1 MKTINIG
8 LLGLGTIGSGVVKL
22 FQEHPDLLDR
32 RVGAKLRIK
41 KIAEIGTPKIPVDA
55 KLLTKDAMEV
65 IKDPQIDIIVELIG
79 GTTLA
84 KTLCLEAV
92 ANGKHLVTANK
103 ALLGEHGLEIY
114 RAAAEKRVDLGF
126 EASVCGAI
134 PIIRSV
140 KEGLVANRILSIMG
154 IVNGTTNYILTK
166 MTETGQAF
174 ASVLAEAQAKGY
186 AEADPTLDVGGID
199 AAHKLQILASLAYG
213 GYIRFSDI
221 YIEGIQKIEAV
232 DIAFA
237 RELGYRIKLLAI
249 AKQEQGELEVRVH
262 PTMITETS
270 LLAFVGGVY
279 NAVHI
284 RGDSCGSL
292 LFTGRGAGQMPTAS
306 SVVADIVEIAH
317 NIIFHRPSRASLLP
331 TTLMAD
337 EGIRIRPIERIRG
350 RYYLRIMA
358 VDKPGVLSR
367 VSGVLGEH
375 NISIAS
381 MIQKGR
387 AEQAAIPMVMLTHEA
402 SEGDIQKALKRINH
416 LDVVAQD
423 VVLFRM
429 EGIED

>member
-41 KIAEIGTPKIPVDA
+41 KIAEVGTPKIPVDA

-65 IKDPQIDIIVELIG
+65 IRDPQIDIIVELIG

-84 KTLCLEAV
+84 KTLGLEAV

-292 LFTGRGAGQMPTAS
+292 LFSGRGAGQMPTAS

-317 NIIFHRPSRASLLP
+317 NIVFHRPSHASLLP
-331 TTLMAD
+331 TSAMGSEITL
-337 EGIRIRPIERIRG
+337 RPMERITS
-350 RYYLRIMA
+350 RYYLRVMA
-358 VDKPGVLSR
+358 MDKPGVLSR
-367 VSGVLGEH
+367 VSGILGEY

-387 AEQAAIPMVMLTHEA
+387 DEAAAVPIVMLTHQA
-402 SEGDIQKALKRINH
+402 VEGDMRQALQKINA
-416 LDVVAQD
+416 LDVVAQETMCIR
-423 VVLFRM
+423 V
-429 EGIED
+429 EGAED

>member
-1 MKTINIG
+1 MRTINVG
-8 LLGLGTIGSGVVKL
+8 LLGCGTVGSGVVKL

-32 RVGAKLRIK
+32 RVGAKLRIR
-41 KIAEIGTPKIPVDA
+41 KIAVRSAPRVPVDA
-55 KLLTKDAMEV
+55 KLLTKEAMEV
-65 IKDPQIDIIVELIG
+65 VRDPQIDIIVELIG
-79 GTTLA
+79 GTGVA

-103 ALLGEHGLEIY
+103 ALLAEHGLEIY

-166 MTETGQAF
+166 MTESSQAF

-186 AEADPTLDVGGID
+186 AEADPTLDVGGGD

-262 PTMITETS
+262 PTMIPETH
-270 LLAFVGGVY
+270 LLASVGGVY

-292 LFTGRGAGQMPTAS
+292 MFSGRGAGQMPTAS

-317 NIIFHRPSRASLLP
+317 NIVFHRPSHASLLP
-331 TTLMAD
+331 TSVMGSEITL
-337 EGIRIRPIERIRG
+337 RPMERITS
-350 RYYLRIMA
+350 RYYLRVMA
-358 VDKPGVLSR
+358 MDKPGVLSR
-367 VSGVLGEH
+367 VSGILGEH

-387 AEQAAIPMVMLTHEA
+387 DEAAAVPIVMLTHQA
-402 SEGDIQKALKRINH
+402 VEGDMRRALQKING
-416 LDVVAQD
+416 LEVIAQETMCIR
-423 VVLFRM
+423 V
-429 EGIED
+429 EGVED

>member
-1 MKTINIG
+1 MKTIQVG
-8 LLGLGTIGSGVVKL
+8 LLGLGTVGSGVMKL

-41 KIAEIGTPKIPVDA
+41 KIAVRRLPPRIPVDP
-55 KLLTKDAMEV
+55 KLLTIDAMEV
-65 IKDPQIDIIVELIG
+65 VRDPQVDIVVELIG
-79 GTTLA
+79 GTTVA

-114 RAAAEKRVDLGF
+114 RAAAEKHVDLGF

-154 IVNGTTNYILTK
+154 IVNGTTNYILTR
-166 MTETGQAF
+166 MTESGEAF
-174 ASVLAEAQAKGY
+174 ADVLAAAQAKGY

-213 GYIRFSDI
+213 GYIRFADI

-232 DIAFA
+232 DIEFA

-249 AKQEQGELEVRVH
+249 AKADDGELEVRVH
-262 PTMITETS
+262 PTMIPETH
-270 LLAFVGGVY
+270 LLASVGGVY

-292 LFTGRGAGQMPTAS
+292 MFSGRGAGQMPTAS

-317 NIIFHRPSRASLLP
+317 NIVHHRPARAGLP
-331 TTLMAD
+331 TSGVGSEIAL
-337 EGIRIRPIERIRG
+337 RPMERIAS
-350 RYYLRIMA
+350 RYYLRITA
-358 VDKPGVLSR
+358 LDKPGVLAK
-367 VSGVLGEH
+367 VAGALAEN

-387 AEQAAIPMVMLTHEA
+387 DQAAAVPIVMLTHEA
-402 SEGDIQKALKRINH
+402 MEGEMRRSLRSINA
-416 LDVVAQD
+416 LDVIAQD
-423 VVLFRM
+423 TVCIRV
-429 EGIED
+429 EGVED